1 MYFDALT
8 LAAVADELRAIILD
22 GRVQRARLP
31 SRLSVALE
39 IYAHGRR
46 QHLLLSAH
54 PQWTRAHLCVAKPSR
69 GVERDTPLLLLL
81 RKYVVGGR
89 IVAIEQ
95 PALERVLILSIAK
108 GPHARNIG
116 PHPLADPHPPAPSLV
131 ATGEG
136 ENRLAPPA
144 AGEGLGVRAWA
155 DEEADLSFEEGEE
168 LVEPLRCELIVEAME
183 RRGNIVLVGDDNII
197 LESARHITPRMS
209 RRPVQPREPYELPPA
224 QEKRDPRHATAEGI
238 RALLDDNAAAA
249 PLLSRAL
256 VGAYRGLSPL
266 AAREAAFRAT
276 GQPDPPL
283 APDMP
288 WEQIAAS
295 VRELWSAPWQPCLVF
310 DAGEPV
316 AFAPYA
322 LTHLAPFEAQPA
334 TSAAL
339 ELFYAA
345 RERLSSHEQRRDA
358 VRQQLLDARER
369 LDRQRRLL
377 GVELERAQDLE
388 RLRWEG
394 EMIYG
399 FLHAIRPG
407 QTALEVDGRSI
418 ALDPARTPAENAQER
433 FHAYDKAKGAQAGVP
448 DRLRAVEA
456 RLAGLDETLAL
467 LELAEGFEAI
477 EGMAREATDQ
487 GYLREPEAARK
498 RQKIRPQPPLRI
510 ESADGLTIYVGRSA
524 GQNER
529 VTFTLGGPDDLWL
542 HARGI
547 PGAHVIIKS
556 GGRAVPERTLL
567 EAAALA
573 AYFSKGRDEA
583 GVDVEIA
590 RRALVRRV
598 PGGPPGLV
606 TYRAERALRVAPRA
620 PW

>member
-8 LAAVADELRAIILD
+8 LAAVADELRATILD

-31 SRLSVALE
+31 TPLSVALE

-108 GPHARNIG
+108 GLHARNIG
-116 PHPLADPHPPAPSLV
+116 PAGPHPPAPA
-131 ATGEG
+131 ATVVGAG
-136 ENRLAPPA
+136 RLPSPAA
-144 AGEGLGVRAWA
+144 AGEGVRAWDDEDLA
-155 DEEADLSFEEGEE
+155 LEDDEELA
-168 LVEPLRCELIVEAME
+168 EPLRCELIVEAME

-238 RALLDDNAAAA
+238 CALLEDSPAA
-249 PLLSRAL
+249 PALARAL

-288 WEQIAAS
+288 WEQIAAA
-295 VRELWSAPWQPCLVF
+295 VRELWSAPWQPGLVF
-310 DAGEPV
+310 AAGEPV

-322 LTHLAPFEAQPA
+322 LTHLAPFEPQPA

-358 VRQQLLDARER
+358 VRQLLLDARER

-399 FLHAIRPG
+399 FLHALQPG
-407 QTALEVDGRSI
+407 QAALEVEGRSI
-418 ALDPARTPAENAQER
+418 SLDPARTPVENAQER
-433 FHAYDKAKGAQAGVP
+433 FHAYDKAKGALAGVP
-448 DRLRAVEA
+448 ERLRAVEA

-477 EGMAREATDQ
+477 EGIAREATEQ
-487 GYLREPEAARK
+487 GYLREPAAGRN
-498 RQKIRPQPPLRI
+498 RQKVRPQPPLRI
-510 ESADGLTIYVGRSA
+510 ESGDGFTIYVGRSA

-529 VTFTLGGPDDLWL
+529 VTFALGGPDDLWL

-547 PGAHVIIKS
+547 PGAHVIVKS
-556 GGRAVPERTLL
+556 GGRDVPEQTLL

-606 TYRAERALRVAPRA
+606 TYRAERAVRVAPRA

>member
-8 LAAVADELRAIILD
+8 LAAVVDELRATILD

-31 SRLSVALE
+31 SPLSVALE
-39 IYAHGRR
+39 IYAQGRR

-89 IVAIEQ
+89 IVAVEQ

-108 GPHARNIG
+108 GPHTRNIG
-116 PHPLADPHPPAPSLV
+116 SQSPS
-131 ATGEG
+131 E
-136 ENRLAPPA
+136 A
-144 AGEGLGVRAWA
+144 AIEPQAWD
-155 DEEADLSFEEGEE
+155 DEARDSEEEEE
-168 LVEPLRCELIVEAME
+168 LLEPLRCELIVEAME

-197 LESARHITPRMS
+197 IESARHITPRMS

-224 QEKRDPRHATAEGI
+224 QDKRDPRHATAEGI
-238 RALLDDNAAAA
+238 RALLDNISAA
-249 PLLSRAL
+249 PTLARGL
-256 VGAYRGLSPL
+256 VASYRGLSPL

-283 APDMP
+283 TPDLP
-288 WEQIAAS
+288 WEPIAAA

-310 DAGEPV
+310 EAGEPT

-322 LTHLAPFEAQPA
+322 LTHRAPFEPEPA

-358 VRQQLLDARER
+358 VRQQLHDARER

-399 FLHAIRPG
+399 FLHAIQPG
-407 QTALEVDGRSI
+407 QALLEVEGREI
-418 ALDPARTPAENAQER
+418 TLDPARAPAENAQER
-433 FHAYDKAKGAQAGVP
+433 FHAYDKAKSALAGVP
-448 DRLRAVEA
+448 ERLRAVEA
-456 RLAGLDETLAL
+456 QLAGLDETLAL
-467 LELAEGFEAI
+467 LELAEGYEAI
-477 EGMAREATDQ
+477 EGIAREAVEQ
-487 GYLREPEAARK
+487 GYLREAATARK
-498 RQKIRPQPPLRI
+498 RQKVRPQPPLRI
-510 ESADGLTIYVGRSA
+510 ESGDGFTIYVGRSA

-529 VTFTLGGPDDLWL
+529 VTFAIGGPDDLWL

-547 PGAHVIIKS
+547 PGAHVIVKS
-556 GGRAVPERTLL
+556 AGREVPERTLL

-606 TYRAERALRVAPRA
+606 TYRAERAVRVAPRA
-620 PW
+620 PS

>member
-8 LAAVADELRAIILD
+8 LAAVADELRATILD

-31 SRLSVALE
+31 SPLSVALE

-46 QHLLLSAH
+46 QYLLLSAH

-89 IVAIEQ
+89 IVAVEQ

-108 GPHARNIG
+108 GPHTRNIG
-116 PHPLADPHPPAPSLV
+116 LFGLHPPVSSPV

-136 ENRLAPPA
+136 EDRLPSPAA
-144 AGEGLGVRAWA
+144 AGEGLEVRALD
-155 DEEADLSFEEGEE
+155 DEDNDSEEEEE
-168 LVEPLRCELIVEAME
+168 LTEPLRCELIVEAME

-224 QEKRDPRHATAEGI
+224 QDKRDPRHTTAEGI
-238 RALLDDNAAAA
+238 RALLEQPSATPTLA
-249 PLLSRAL
+249 RGL
-256 VGAYRGLSPL
+256 VAAYRGLSPL

-276 GQPDPPL
+276 GQADTPL
-283 APDMP
+283 APDLP
-288 WEQIAAS
+288 WESIAAA

-310 DAGEPV
+310 DAGDPA

-322 LTHLAPFEAQPA
+322 LTHLAPFEVEPA

-369 LDRQRRLL
+369 IDRQRRLL

-399 FLHAIRPG
+399 FLHAIQPG
-407 QTALEVDGRSI
+407 QVALEVEGREI
-418 ALDPARTPAENAQER
+418 ALDPARTPVENAQER
-433 FHAYDKAKGAQAGVP
+433 FHAYDKAKGALAGVP
-448 DRLRAVEA
+448 ERLRAVEI

-477 EGMAREATDQ
+477 EGIAREAVEQ
-487 GYLREPEAARK
+487 GYLREPATTRK
-498 RQKIRPQPPLRI
+498 RQKVRPQPPLRI
-510 ESADGLTIYVGRSA
+510 ESSDGFTIYVGRSA

-529 VTFTLGGPDDLWL
+529 VTFAIGSSDDLWL

-547 PGAHVIIKS
+547 PGAHVIVKS
-556 GGRAVPERTLL
+556 GGREVPERTLL

-598 PGGPPGLV
+598 PGGPLGLV
-606 TYRAERALRVAPRA
+606 TYRAERAIRVAPQA
-620 PW
+620 PS

>member
-1 MYFDALT
+1 
-8 LAAVADELRAIILD
+8 
-22 GRVQRARLP
+22 LP
-31 SRLSVALE
+31 SPLSVALE

-46 QHLLLSAH
+46 EHLLLSAH
-54 PQWTRAHLCVAKPSR
+54 PQWTRVHLCVAKPSR

-81 RKYVVGGR
+81 RKHVVGGR
-89 IVAIEQ
+89 IVAVEQ

-108 GPHARNIG
+108 GPHARNTG
-116 PHPLADPHPPAPSLV
+116 LAGLHPQAPAPV
-131 ATGEG
+131 ATVESR
-136 ENRLAPPA
+136 ESIPAPEPA
-144 AGEGLGVRAWA
+144 REGLGVRAWD
-155 DEEADLSFEEGEE
+155 DEEPALEDDEE
-168 LVEPLRCELIVEAME
+168 LAEPLRCELIVEAME
-183 RRGNIVLVGDDNII
+183 RRGNIVLVGDDNVI

-209 RRPVQPREPYELPPA
+209 RRPVQPHEPYELPPA

-238 RALLDDNAAAA
+238 RALLEDSPAA
-249 PLLSRAL
+249 PALARAL

-276 GQPDPPL
+276 GQHDPPL
-283 APDMP
+283 VPDMP
-288 WEQIAAS
+288 WERIAAA
-295 VRELWSAPWQPCLVF
+295 VRELWSAPWQPSLVF
-310 DAGEPV
+310 DAGDP
-316 AFAPYA
+316 ATFAPYA
-322 LTHLAPFEAQPA
+322 LFHLAPFEAQPA

-399 FLHAIRPG
+399 FLHAIQPG
-407 QTALEVDGRSI
+407 QTVLEVEGRSI
-418 ALDPARTPAENAQER
+418 ALDPARTPVENAQER
-433 FHAYDKAKGAQAGVP
+433 FHAYDKAKSAQAGVP
-448 DRLRAVEA
+448 ERLRAVET

-477 EGMAREATDQ
+477 EGIAREAAQQ
-487 GYLREPEAARK
+487 GYLREPEAGRK
-498 RQKIRPQPPLRI
+498 RQKVRTQPPLRV
-510 ESADGLTIYVGRSA
+510 ESGDGFTIYVGRSA

-529 VTFTLGGPDDLWL
+529 VTFALGGPDDLWL

-547 PGAHVIIKS
+547 PGAHVIVKS
-556 GGRAVPERTLL
+556 GGRDVPEQTLL

-598 PGGPPGLV
+598 RGGPPGLV
-606 TYRAERALRVAPRA
+606 TYRAERAVRVAPRA

>member
-8 LAAVADELRAIILD
+8 LAAVADELRATILD
-22 GRVQRARLP
+22 GRVQRVRLP
-31 SRLSVALE
+31 SPLSVALE

-46 QHLLLSAH
+46 EHLLLSAH
-54 PQWTRAHLCVAKPSR
+54 PQWTRVHLCVAKPSR

-89 IVAIEQ
+89 IVAVEQ

-108 GPHARNIG
+108 GPHARNTASAG
-116 PHPLADPHPPAPSLV
+116 LHLLAPSPVATVEGGASIPAPAAKEWLGV
-131 ATGEG
+131 GAWDDE
-136 ENRLAPPA
+136 EPA
-144 AGEGLGVRAWA
+144 LEDDEGLA
-155 DEEADLSFEEGEE
+155 
-168 LVEPLRCELIVEAME
+168 EPLRCELIVEAME
-183 RRGNIVLVGDDNII
+183 RRGNIVLVGDDNVI

-224 QEKRDPRHATAEGI
+224 QAKRDPRHATAEGI
-238 RALLDDNAAAA
+238 HALLEDSSAA
-249 PLLSRAL
+249 PVLGRAL

-266 AAREAAFRAT
+266 AAREASFRAT

-288 WEQIAAS
+288 WERIAAA
-295 VRELWSAPWQPCLVF
+295 VRELWSAPWQPSLVF
-310 DAGEPV
+310 NEGDPA

-339 ELFYAA
+339 ELYYAA
-345 RERLSSHEQRRDA
+345 RERLSSHEQRRAA

-399 FLHAIRPG
+399 FLHAIQPG
-407 QTALEVDGRSI
+407 QTALEVEGRSI
-418 ALDPARTPAENAQER
+418 ALDPAHTPVENAQER
-433 FHAYDKAKGAQAGVP
+433 FHAYDKAKGALAGVP
-448 DRLRAVEA
+448 ERLRAVET

-477 EGMAREATDQ
+477 EGIAREAAEQ
-487 GYLREPEAARK
+487 GYLREPDAGRK
-498 RQKIRPQPPLRI
+498 RQKARTQPPLRI
-510 ESADGLTIYVGRSA
+510 ESGDGFMIYVGRSA

-529 VTFTLGGPDDLWL
+529 VTFALGGPDDLWL

-547 PGAHVIIKS
+547 PGAHVIVKS
-556 GGRAVPERTLL
+556 GGRDVPEQTLL

-573 AYFSKGRDEA
+573 AYFSKARDEA

-590 RRALVRRV
+590 RRALVRRI
-598 PGGPPGLV
+598 PGSPPGLV
-606 TYRAERALRVAPRA
+606 TYRAERAVRVAPRA

>member
-8 LAAVADELRAIILD
+8 LAAVADELRATILD

-31 SRLSVALE
+31 SPLSVALE

-89 IVAIEQ
+89 IVAVEQ

-108 GPHARNIG
+108 GPHTRNIG
-116 PHPLADPHPPAPSLV
+116 LSGPHPPTLSPV
-131 ATGEG
+131 V
-136 ENRLAPPA
+136 
-144 AGEGLGVRAWA
+144 AGEGPGVRPRD
-155 DEEADLSFEEGEE
+155 DEDSESEEEE
-168 LVEPLRCELIVEAME
+168 LTEPLRCELIVEAME

-224 QEKRDPRHATAEGI
+224 QDKRDPRHATADGV
-238 RALLDDNAAAA
+238 RALLEQPSA
-249 PLLSRAL
+249 PTLARGL
-256 VGAYRGLSPL
+256 VAAYRGLSPL
-266 AAREAAFRAT
+266 AGREAAFRAT

-283 APDMP
+283 APDLP
-288 WEQIAAS
+288 WEPIAAA

-310 DAGEPV
+310 DAGEPA

-322 LTHLAPFEAQPA
+322 LTHLAPFEVEPA
-334 TSAAL
+334 TSATL

-358 VRQQLLDARER
+358 VRQELLEARER
-369 LDRQRRLL
+369 IDRQRRLL

-399 FLHAIRPG
+399 FLHAIQPS
-407 QTALEVDGRSI
+407 QIVLEVEGREI
-418 ALDPARTPAENAQER
+418 ALDPGRTPVENAQER
-433 FHAYDKAKGAQAGVP
+433 FHAYDKAKGALAGVP
-448 DRLRAVEA
+448 ERLRAVEA
-456 RLAGLDETLAL
+456 RLAGLDETLTL
-467 LELAEGFEAI
+467 LDLAEGFEAI
-477 EGMAREATDQ
+477 EGIAREAVEQ
-487 GYLREPEAARK
+487 GYLREPTTARK
-498 RQKIRPQPPLRI
+498 RQKVRPQPPLRV
-510 ESADGLTIYVGRSA
+510 ESGDGFTIYVGRSA

-529 VTFTLGGPDDLWL
+529 VTFAIGSPDDLWL

-547 PGAHVIIKS
+547 PGAHVIVKS
-556 GGRAVPERTLL
+556 GGREVPEQTLL

-606 TYRAERALRVAPRA
+606 TYRAERAVRVAPRA
-620 PW
+620 PE